1 MMGERRVGQGSLFYG
16 FMSPENA
23 RSIAS
28 LNCQTFAV
36 ISNPVLSAIMPGGCW
51 SPDVMATVYPVEGV
65 KQRAL
70 PEMPIDSGQGA
81 A

>member
-1 MMGERRVGQGSLFYG
+1 MTSQ
-16 FMSPENA
+16 
-23 RSIAS
+23 
-28 LNCQTFAV
+28 
-36 ISNPVLSAIMPGGCW
+36 VLSAIMPGGCW